1 MPQPLKDAT
10 KDLLAEKIEK
20 QTRIDRTRAARTTCS
35 CPSNAPTPKAT
46 AA

>member
-10 KDLLAEKIEK
+10 KDLLAEKIDK
-20 QTRIDRTRAARTTCS
+20 QTWSTASAPTRTTCS
-35 CPSNAPTPKAT
+35 CPSNDPTPKAT